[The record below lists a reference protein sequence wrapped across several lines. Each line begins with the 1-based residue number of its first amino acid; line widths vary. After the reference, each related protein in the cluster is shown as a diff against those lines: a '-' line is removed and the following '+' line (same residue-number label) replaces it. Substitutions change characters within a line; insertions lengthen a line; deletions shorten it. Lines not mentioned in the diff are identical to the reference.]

1 MVAVAVLVVEAE
13 VLEFE
18 LLLELVEVVVAVELA
33 VEDDTPDDAVVVL
46 LEVDAV
52 EEEPPE
58 FEDELLELLDARPV
72 VFPPRTSTRYLS
84 SGNTAPDK
92 STRAVVGSINSTA
105 AGTISTSLPSLNV
118 PSPPERVTR
127 MVPVLIVLARI
138 GSLKVTINSAGG
150 VLGVLLGPG
159 VTATIRGP
167 VESLSRLPTP
177 EEVED
182 GSCSGS
188 DLKLRPTCTE
198 AGVFGAAKT
207 NKLTVSTTPPKTT
220 SNSTRLKP
228 EDGLRIT

>member
-1 MVAVAVLVVEAE
+1 MVDELDDDAE
-13 VLEFE
+13 VLEF
-18 LLLELVEVVVAVELA
+18 
-33 VEDDTPDDAVVVL
+33 
-46 LEVDAV
+46 
-52 EEEPPE
+52 
-58 FEDELLELLDARPV
+58 DELLFELEALLFELLDANPV

-84 SGNTAPDK
+84 SGNTAPDM
-92 STRAVVGSINSTA
+92 SSRAVVGSINSTA

-150 VLGVLLGPG
+150 ILGVLLGPG

-167 VESLSRLPTP
+167 VKSLSRLPTP

-188 DLKLRPTCTE
+188 DLKLWPTCTE

-207 NKLTVSTTPPKTT
+207 NKPTVSNTAPNTT
-220 SNSTRLKP
+220 SSSTRLML
-228 EDGLRIT
+228 EYGLRIT